1 MSEHHA
7 PYLHVVRSAPA
18 IEPAIEP
25 APSEAAHEAETPDM
39 SNLALVGDDAM
50 PAPPPLE
57 DGAASDEASDGASDG
72 ASTEPVSQAS
82 AALSQAIMYATMSWL
97 ALCVE
102 RVAVAVD
109 IQPIAGR
116 LYEVSVH
123 YDSSDADH
131 SDGIILRVRLDVE
144 PGLVVRTTVEPIRP

>member
-18 IEPAIEP
+18 IEPA
-25 APSEAAHEAETPDM
+25 PSEAAHEAETPDM
-39 SNLALVGDDAM
+39 GNLALVGDDAM

-57 DGAASDEASDGASDG
+57 DGATSAAPSDG

-144 PGLVVRTTVEPIRP
+144 PGLVVRTIVEPLRP

>member
-18 IEPAIEP
+18 IEPA
-25 APSEAAHEAETPDM
+25 PSEAAHEAETPDM
-39 SNLALVGDDAM
+39 GNLALVSDDAM

-57 DGAASDEASDGASDG
+57 VAQDGATSAAPSDG

-144 PGLVVRTTVEPIRP
+144 PGLVVRATVEPLRP